1 MASGST
7 RSAECEGLT
16 KEEALRAA
24 FEKLG
29 VVSDAWTD
37 DTAEG
42 IRDTA
47 IEVLGIAPNDL
58 TIKVLAEGT
67 KGLLGLG
74 SKPARVRVTIRQ
86 TTETTPGETLK
97 QMLAYM
103 GVDAM
108 VSSEIR
114 DGDIVLNIETDDAA
128 ILIGRHGHT
137 LDAIQ
142 YLLNCIVNKS
152 ALVKRRVIVNAG
164 AYREKRE
171 DMLAEMAH
179 QAARHVRA
187 TGREAVLEPMNPRD
201 RRIIHIALRDDDD
214 VRTFSRGDGPYRA
227 VVIVPRDSYAPNPDE
242 EEW

>member
-1 MASGST
+1 MVSGSI
-7 RSAECEGLT
+7 RSAECEGAT

-29 VVSDAWTD
+29 VAPEAWKEES
-37 DTAEG
+37 AEA

-47 IEVLGIAPNDL
+47 IAFLGIDANDL
-58 TIKVLAEGT
+58 TIKILSEGT

-86 TTETTPGETLK
+86 SAEIPPDAILK
-97 QMLAYM
+97 EMLAHM
-103 GVDAM
+103 GIEAT
-108 VSSEIR
+108 VSNEIR
-114 DGDIVLNIETDDAA
+114 NGDIVLNIQTDDAA

-152 ALVKRRVIVNAG
+152 SLAKKRILVNAG

-171 DMLAEMAH
+171 DMLTEMAH

-187 TGREAVLEPMNPRD
+187 TGREVTLEPMSPRD
-201 RRIIHIALRDDDD
+201 RRIVHLALRDDED
-214 VRTFSRGDGPYRA
+214 VRTFSRGEGPYRA
-227 VVIVPRDSYAPNPDE
+227 VVVAPRDAYTPSSE
-242 EEW
+242 EEEL